1 MHFDLS
7 DDQREIKRTARE
19 LLAKRAGPDQ
29 VRAVAESGEPDAA
42 LAAELAELGWPGIAI
57 SEEHGGLGLGSV
69 EVAVLLE
76 ELGYAVAGA
85 PLLATASAAFVLAA
99 AGSDEQRAE
108 WLPRIAAGQATAAL
122 GIARDGVAE
131 LVPDAAGAD
140 VIVLVEESGRALPG
154 HSGPATKT
162 EGTAVAGEPDARAD
176 AASVAAGTATLLT
189 AADAMVEPTPTI
201 DPTRT
206 YARVTAAPGAGDPL
220 PGDPAPG
227 LQRAAVAVAA
237 ELTGIC
243 QRALDETVAYVGER
257 EQFGRPIGSFQ
268 AVAHR
273 CAEMLLATESA
284 RSAAYGGAWA
294 ADADP
299 AGLPFAAAL
308 AKSVASAAALE
319 VTASAIQA
327 HGGVG
332 FTWEADL
339 HWLYKRAQLDA
350 QLFGGAGAHR
360 AELARLLPARG

>member
-29 VRAVAESGEPDAA
+29 VRAVAESDEPDAA
-42 LAAELAELGWPGIAI
+42 LRDELAELGWPGIAI
-57 SEEHGGLGLGSV
+57 AAEHGGLGLGSV
-69 EVAVLLE
+69 EAAVLLE

-85 PLLATASAAFVLAA
+85 PLLATTSAAFVLAT

-108 WLPRIAAGQATAAL
+108 WLPRLADGSATAAL
-122 GIARDGVAE
+122 GSARDGVAD
-131 LVPDAAGAD
+131 LVPDAEGAAA
-140 VIVLVEESGRALPG
+140 IVLVEDG
-154 HSGPATKT
+154 
-162 EGTAVAGEPDARAD
+162 V
-176 AASVAAGTATLLT
+176 ATLLT
-189 AADAMVEPTPTI
+189 AAEATVEPRATI
-201 DPTRT
+201 DPTRR
-206 YARVTAAPGAGDPL
+206 YARVSGAGTPL

-227 LQRAAVAVAA
+227 LQRAAIAIAA
-237 ELTGIC
+237 ELTGVC
-243 QRALDETVAYVGER
+243 QRALDDTVAYVSER
-257 EQFGRPIGSFQ
+257 EQFGRRIGSFQ

-273 CAEMLLATESA
+273 CADMLLATEGA

-299 AGLPFAAAL
+299 AGLPFAAAV
-308 AKSVASAAALE
+308 AKSVASAAGLE

-350 QLFGGAGAHR
+350 QLLGGAGAHR

>member
-29 VRAVAESGEPDAA
+29 VRAVAESGAPDAA

-57 SEEHGGLGLGSV
+57 SDEHGGLGLGSV

-99 AGSDEQRAE
+99 AGSEAQRAE
-108 WLPRIAAGQATAAL
+108 WLPRIAAGEATAAL
-122 GIARDGVAE
+122 GIARGGVAE

-140 VIVLVEESGRALPG
+140 VIVLVDGD
-154 HSGPATKT
+154 
-162 EGTAVAGEPDARAD
+162 AVAVSDASRGKRAPAPGAPG
-176 AASVAAGTATLLT
+176 AAQAEARPVATASATLLS
-189 AADAMVEPTPTI
+189 AAQAEVAPVATI

-206 YARVTAAPGAGDPL
+206 YARVTAAPGAGEPL
-220 PGDPAPG
+220 SGDPAPG
-227 LQRAAVAVAA
+227 LQRAAIAVAA
-237 ELTGIC
+237 ELTGVC
-243 QRALDETVAYVGER
+243 QRALDDTVAYVGER

-273 CAEMLLATESA
+273 CADMLLATESA

-350 QLFGGAGAHR
+350 QLLGGAGTHR